1 MTSIRTLLNLFEQE
15 IDPSKVTVDSNDIDP
30 SKVTSVTPPG
40 STPPA
45 TRKWGAGVV
54 GTGSSGPEVEKVQ
67 KIVGVTPDKQFGSE
81 TKAAVLKAQQKLG
94 VKADGAW
101 GPVTQAAYD
110 KWLASNPGKTLLG
123 AETVSAAPATSSTTP
138 AAPAAAN
145 DASAASA
152 ASASSTETPDQVYDR
167 REKEKAQ
174 KAAAE
179 IIKSRTV
186 SHWQVPP
193 GQTII
198 GKEDGVIYWADR
210 TRQGEAGSTSG
221 RPMSMDMYNKG
232 YNFADKPLKDAIAA
246 LGLQVVPYKKPAGGY
261 APDGS
266 AHITDAT
273 SAPTPASTAPASTAP
288 ASAPSTLQTTESIG
302 FQPEELSRIVS
313 LVHYR

>member
-1 MTSIRTLLNLFEQE
+1 MELCIMTSIRTLLNLFEQE

-45 TRKWGAGVV
+45 ARKWGAGVV

-110 KWLASNPGKTLLG
+110 KWVASNPGKTLLG
-123 AETVSAAPATSSTTP
+123 ADTSTAP
-138 AAPAAAN
+138 AAPAAP
-145 DASAASA
+145 AASA
-152 ASASSTETPDQVYDR
+152 TSATSASSTETPDQVYDR

-179 IIKSRTV
+179 VIKSRTV

-210 TRQGEAGSTSG
+210 TRQGEADSTSG

-261 APDGS
+261 APNGSASITGAVPAVDVSVTPADLNNAPRNADGS
-266 AHITDAT
+266 VK
-273 SAPTPASTAPASTAP
+273 
-288 ASAPSTLQTTESIG
+288 LQATESTG